1 MSCKYCG
8 YRMDEAEHR
17 CRRCG
22 RTPDDRLMPNVVHGA
37 AALQLQTATME
48 APPPAVSR
56 TAAFRPGIQA
66 RLFQDEG
73 ASNVIAFPGRGETRR
88 RSGPAGS
95 PGTVSKPRVRRARP
109 AVEEQANLDFRPVP
123 KSQPRT
129 LGTTVDAVI
138 HCDDPVAAR
147 LHRAIAAVFD
157 WSLVAIGYALFLL
170 VFRLAGGA
178 FAPNRANLMALGGAL
193 ALIACAYG
201 MVCVM
206 AGSETVGMRW
216 AGLRLVSFNGF
227 APDPK
232 QRLLR
237 FVGSCLSV
245 CTVVGLV
252 WSLWDEERLTWQ
264 DHISGTFPTA
274 PAAETRV
281 FHRH

>member
-1 MSCKYCG
+1 M
-8 YRMDEAEHR
+8 
-17 CRRCG
+17 
-22 RTPDDRLMPNVVHGA
+22 PDVVHGA
-37 AALQLQTATME
+37 AALQLQTARME
-48 APPPAVSR
+48 GPPP
-56 TAAFRPGIQA
+56 TASQAPAFRPVQA

-73 ASNVIAFPGRGETRR
+73 GSNVIAFPGRGETRR
-88 RSGPAGS
+88 RRGPDGA
-95 PGTVSKPRVRRARP
+95 PGTASKPKVRRARP
-109 AVEEQANLDFRPVP
+109 AAEEQANLDFRPAP

-129 LGTTVDAVI
+129 LATTVDAVI

-147 LHRAIAAVFD
+147 LHRAIAAAFD

-170 VFRLAGGA
+170 MFRLAGGT
-178 FAPNRANLMALGGAL
+178 FAPNRASLMAMAGAL
-193 ALIACAYG
+193 LLIACAYG

-216 AGLRLVSFNGF
+216 AGLRLVTFSGF
-227 APDPK
+227 SPDSK
-232 QRLLR
+232 QRLMR

-274 PAAETRV
+274 PAAGARV

>member
-1 MSCKYCG
+1 MGCKYCG
-8 YRMDEAEHR
+8 YRMDEGEHR

-37 AALQLQTATME
+37 AALQLQTAPIE
-48 APPPAVSR
+48 AAEVSMGQ
-56 TAAFRPGIQA
+56 TSGFRPGVQA
-66 RLFQDEG
+66 RLFQDESG
-73 ASNVIAFPGRGETRR
+73 SNVIAFPGRGEPRR
-88 RSGPAGS
+88 RRVPDGA

-109 AVEEQANLDFRPVP
+109 APEEQANLDFRPVP

-147 LHRAIAAVFD
+147 LHRAIAAAFD

-178 FAPNRANLMALGGAL
+178 FAPNRANLMALAGAL
-193 ALIACAYG
+193 LLIACAYG

-216 AGLRLVSFNGF
+216 AGLRLVSFSGF
-227 APDPK
+227 PPDPK

-264 DHISGTFPTA
+264 DHISGTFPTS
-274 PAAETRV
+274 PAAGTRV
-281 FHRH
+281 FHCQ